1 MGERKHIIEKEFV
14 INKEIELHVRPASQ
28 FTKVA
33 SSYKSEIR
41 VIKGDKSGNGKSL
54 LSLLALGIFGGTK
67 FTVKIVGPDEVEAMN
82 GITRLIESNFK
93 DA

>member
-1 MGERKHIIEKEFV
+1 MIEKEFV
-14 INKEIELHVRPASQ
+14 IGNETGLHARPAAK

-54 LSLLALGIFGGTK
+54 LSILALGIFGGTK
-67 FTVKIVGPDEVEAMN
+67 FAVKIVGPDEVEAMN
-82 GITRLIESNFK
+82 DITRLIESNFQ
-93 DA
+93 DD

>member
-1 MGERKHIIEKEFV
+1 MGEREQMIEKEFV
-14 INKEIELHVRPASQ
+14 INNEIGLHARPAAQ